1 MYLVTKIA
9 CFFFGVVLPTCASIL
24 TIDTKST
31 EDETQWL
38 MYWVVYAV
46 YMSIEKLLFKA
57 ILYVPLYEEIKLVGI
72 IWLIAPQTKGATLIY
87 QSIIQPAVQHVIQ
100 MPVVQHYLQRLDH
113 PLARQLS
120 NRKANAKSK

>member
-1 MYLVTKIA
+1 MYFIANVA
-9 CFFFGVVLPTCASIL
+9 CFFFGVVVPTCASIL

-46 YMSIEKLLFKA
+46 YMSIEKLLSKA
-57 ILYVPLYEEIKLVGI
+57 ILYVPFYEGIKLVGI
-72 IWLIAPQTKGATLIY
+72 LWLIAPQTKGATLIY
-87 QSIIQPAVQHVIQ
+87 QSVIQPAVQHVIQ

-120 NRKANAKSK
+120 GRKAGAKSK